1 MTKTDILVLAGLKGD
16 PANRT
21 VIATGTLRNVMVPD
35 DAANPVI
42 HMDGTTTT
50 ENFAFAPPGADGTPP
65 AVRYPISGKIT
76 VHLTTSQEGVQ
87 NSTANTI
94 QTTTYDGTAIAK
106 LVVTTL
112 QGKVILTCTYDMTD
126 SNSPASCVST
136 PGGPPPA

>member
-1 MTKTDILVLAGLKGD
+1 
-16 PANRT
+16 
-21 VIATGTLRNVMVPD
+21 MVPD
-35 DAANPVI
+35 NGSPVI
-42 HMDGTTTT
+42 HMDATKATD
-50 ENFAFAPPGADGTPP
+50 NFAFAPPTADGKPP
-65 AVRYPISGKIT
+65 AVRYPISGTIT
-76 VHLTTSQEGVQ
+76 LHMTTSQEGVA

-126 SNSPASCVST
+126 STSPANCVST